1 MAERTWSTV
10 MQDKP
15 GPGVKPCR
23 RFGTGSRRAVAVSL
37 LAALIVALA
46 SAPAQATVS
55 KSQREAVVIVA
66 DLSAGLTGLEKTFYQ
81 GIEKAAYLGA
91 VTILSPV
98 YNHVAALEGTG
109 ATLAGMRNALSA
121 ATSHTGTK
129 AVDLFFVT
137 HGLDHNVVMADGRKS
152 MTTVRNDLINHLTTA
167 QRAKLRIVFS
177 TACFGASHRADWV
190 ASGFDAASG
199 SQGVYSDSAS
209 SYVPFLGAW
218 ALGASFGSAITAANL
233 ADAFHVWDA
242 LANNTVLKG
251 TPFEG
256 QANSTRSV
264 LGDDGLTIDGNP
276 VGRFQTSPTNA
287 NTRAGREVTYSL
299 SWTVPKPRKVQSLHT
314 VGLRLHEFVAAK
326 HGTRLKGLGI
336 AVRWFQET
344 NTLQLVD
351 ANDRLHGIG
360 AAPKQPG
367 TLSGTQAALDL
378 ARTRVSVSGRTV
390 KLTLP
395 LRLAASA
402 SRRNFRVEVAASDDG
417 GKKAP
422 WQVAGLLTVG

>member
-1 MAERTWSTV
+1 MAERTWGTV
-10 MQDKP
+10 MQHKA
-15 GPGVKPCR
+15 GPR
-23 RFGTGSRRAVAVSL
+23 AFSRRAAAIGL
-37 LAALIVALA
+37 IAALTVALA
-46 SAPAQATVS
+46 SAPAHATVS

-66 DLSAGLTGLEKTFYQ
+66 DLSTGLTGLEKTFYQ

-98 YNHVAALEGTG
+98 YNHVAALEGTN
-109 ATLAGMRNALSA
+109 ATLAGMRNALST

-152 MTTVRNDLINHLTTA
+152 MTTVRNDLVNHLTTA

-177 TACFGASHRADWV
+177 TACFGASHRTDWV
-190 ASGFDAASG
+190 GSGFDAASG

-233 ADAFHVWDA
+233 ADAFHVWDT

-264 LGDDGLTIDGNP
+264 LGDDGLTLDGNP
-276 VGRFQTSPTNA
+276 VGRFQLSPTKANA
-287 NTRAGREVTYSL
+287 KAGRQVTYSF

-326 HGTRLKGLGI
+326 RGTRLAGLGI
-336 AVRWFQET
+336 ALRWFQET

-351 ANDRLHGIG
+351 AKDRVHGT
-360 AAPKQPG
+360 ALAPKRAG
-367 TLSGTQAALDL
+367 TLTGSEAALDL
-378 ARTRVSVSGRTV
+378 AHTKVSLRGRTV

-395 LRLAASA
+395 LRLAGNA
-402 SRRNFRVEVAASDDG
+402 SRRNFRVEVAANDDG
-417 GKKAP
+417 AKKAP
-422 WQVAGLLTVG
+422 WQVAGVLSVG